1 MSYQHYYDFMMGP
14 VTKKLKSAVTA
25 HSLLICLK
33 FFNDELVM
41 QICHRFVTFV
51 VILYNKIKFVK
62 IWTLDPFVTICSSC

>member
-14 VTKKLKSAVTA
+14 VTKKLKNAVTA

-41 QICHRFVTFV
+41 QICHRFVIFV
-51 VILYNKIKFVK
+51 VYPLRHNKIRQDMDM
-62 IWTLDPFVTICSSC
+62 DPFVTICSSC